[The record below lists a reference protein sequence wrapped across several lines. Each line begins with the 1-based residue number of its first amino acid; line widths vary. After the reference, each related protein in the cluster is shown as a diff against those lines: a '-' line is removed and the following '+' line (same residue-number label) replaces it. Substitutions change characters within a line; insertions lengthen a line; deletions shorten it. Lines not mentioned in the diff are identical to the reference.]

1 MILEFSHFLLLYL
14 PFHFWYHL
22 HGYCLSVYWLV
33 CLRVCPFV
41 DFLKEIALCSSD
53 SCIVFFFFISL
64 ISSQIL
70 IISCFLLPIL
80 LLLFLLSFFI
90 ELLGAILNCWYENF
104 PISLWKYLV
113 LFILLLSLFLLC
125 PINSAILYLHFN
137 WIVESL

>member
-53 SCIVFFFFISL
+53 SCIVFFFYFIDFFSD
-64 ISSQIL
+64 
-70 IISCFLLPIL
+70 FDY
-80 LLLFLLSFFI
+80 FLLSTPHSVASFSSFLFHRAAGCNFKLLIWELSNFFM
-90 ELLGAILNCWYENF
+90 EILSVIHSPF
-104 PISLWKYLV
+104 IIVFIVSHKFGYLV
-113 LFILLLSLFLLC
+113 PSF
-125 PINSAILYLHFN
+125 
-137 WIVESL
+137 